1 VEDNVIQA
9 SEIKRGDILDL
20 DGAPW
25 LVTDVSSQTPSARG
39 ASTLIKAKV
48 KNLATGQAQ
57 AKTYRS
63 GEALEVADCA
73 RRPIQ
78 FLYHQDDEYSFMDL
92 ESYDQFTLRADV
104 LGDITGYL
112 VDGLELGSLLYNGQ
126 VLTVELPTTVELEIV
141 DTAPAIKGA
150 TAQAQLKPATLET
163 GIEILVPPYLT
174 TGERIKVDT
183 RDKRFVERAKS

>member
-1 VEDNVIQA
+1 MKQA
-9 SEIKRGDILDL
+9 SEIKRGDILDIE
-20 DGAPW
+20 GAPW

-39 ASTLIKAKV
+39 ASTLIKAKI

-63 GEALEVADCA
+63 GDALEVADCE

-78 FLYHQDDEYSFMDL
+78 FLYAQGDDYSFMDL
-92 ESYDQFTLRADV
+92 ESFDQFTLGVEV
-104 LGDITGYL
+104 LGDATGFL

-126 VLTVELPTTVELEIV
+126 VLTIELPTTVELEIT

-183 RDKRFVERAKS
+183 RDNRFVERAKG